1 MPQSEKDTVWTEI
14 QVEVGEDV
22 AELLAATLSEL
33 CDGVEIR
40 DADTL
45 LGAPKGFV
53 ILVVQADPQKAP
65 DVLAAIDDTLT
76 LARAAGA
83 SIDTPIIRQRV
94 SHESEWRD
102 VWKQFFHTTRI
113 GKRVYVCPSW
123 DRASRPPE
131 EGNIIIDLD
140 PGRAFGTGAHP
151 TTRLVVGQCE
161 MLADA
166 KHVVNRFLDLGCGS
180 GILSIAA
187 ARLWPESKG
196 MAADIDDEAVA
207 CTRENFA
214 DNDITSV
221 QSETASLAELRSRDP
236 EPFDLLLANIE
247 APVLIPLA
255 GEIFDSI
262 APCGR
267 AILSGI
273 LNEQADSVIAAYRQV
288 GFELTDHA
296 VDGEWSALSVLR
308 R

>member
-1 MPQSEKDTVWTEI
+1 MSQNEKDTEWSEI

-22 AELLAATLSEL
+22 ADLLAATLSEL

-53 ILVVQADPQKAP
+53 ILVVQAAPEKANE
-65 DVLAAIDDTLT
+65 VLEAIDET
-76 LARAAGA
+76 LAVAREAGA
-83 SIDTPIIRQRV
+83 NIDTPVIRQRV

-102 VWKQFFHTTRI
+102 VWKQFFHTTKI

-123 DRASRPPE
+123 DRANRPQE
-131 EGNIIIDLD
+131 DGSIIIDLD

-161 MLADA
+161 TLADA
-166 KHVVNRFLDLGCGS
+166 GLSVKRFLDLGCGS

-187 ARLWPESKG
+187 ARLWPASLG

-214 DNDITSV
+214 DNAITTV
-221 QSETASLAELRSRDP
+221 QSETAILSELRARDP
-236 EPFDLLLANIE
+236 EPYDLVLANIE

-255 GEIFDSI
+255 GEILETVKH
-262 APCGR
+262 GGHV
-267 AILSGI
+267 ILSGI
-273 LNEQADSVIAAYRQV
+273 LNEQADSVIAAYQQV
-288 GFELTDHA
+288 GFELSAHT
-296 VDGEWSALSVLR
+296 VDGEWTALLVLR
-308 R
+308 P